1 MCWPTQGLVIKVP
14 KSHLEPTQV
23 GIWLG
28 FILNLREGMFL
39 VPQEKIERF
48 CQAISE
54 LLLYDRVSVR
64 HLASII
70 GQIIS
75 MGLAVGPVAR
85 LRSRY
90 MYDVLNQRRSWLEQ
104 ERS

>member
-1 MCWPTQGLVIKVP
+1 MAVCADLHKAGLVINVP

-28 FILNLREGMFL
+28 SILTLSEGIFL
-39 VPQEKIERF
+39 VPQEKIERL
-48 CQAISE
+48 CQAISEE

-75 MGLAVGPVAR
+75 VGLAVGPVAR
-85 LRSRY
+85 LRSR
-90 MYDVLNQRRSWLEQ
+90 
-104 ERS
+104 